1 MPSARLPCR
10 VALSLAAALMIAAA
24 LPPAAALIKQTQLGE
39 VDWLLQHVG
48 EVQHAQFA
56 PRGPKVFVGTAASV
70 VACLHLR
77 DGEIL
82 WRQVHTRLPVIFH
95 GAEAESTR
103 DPMHGTQI
111 SGLRFTTGRA
121 PASGV

>member
-1 MPSARLPCR
+1 MGNSSAPARLPCHMLR
-10 VALSLAAALMIAAA
+10 SLAAVLAVAI
-24 LPPAAALIKQTQLGE
+24 LPQAAALIRQGQLGE

-56 PRGPKVFVGTAASV
+56 PRGPKVFVATAAGA

-82 WRQVHTRLPVIFH
+82 WRQV
-95 GAEAESTR
+95 
-103 DPMHGTQI
+103 
-111 SGLRFTTGRA
+111 SGLL
-121 PASGV
+121 PD